1 MLALGVKKV
10 IVAGLCGVF
19 DPRAQVGDVL
29 IPARIYSEEGTSR
42 HYVENGEWAGAD
54 PALCAFLRQVMAK
67 TLPVKALDTV
77 TTDAV
82 YRQTMN
88 KEAAWRALGCA
99 GVDMEAAALLQVC
112 AVYGIPAAAMLLA
125 SDGHPLPE
133 TNTGWSWGS
142 VNFAEVRKRCIDQIV
157 QAGVQLGKEI

>member
-1 MLALGVKKV
+1 M
-10 IVAGLCGVF
+10 
-19 DPRAQVGDVL
+19 GDVL

-54 PALCAFLRQVMAK
+54 PALCAFLRQAMAK

-133 TNTGWSWGS
+133 TKTGWSWGS
-142 VNFAEVRKRCIDQIV
+142 VNFAEVRKRCIDQII
-157 QAGVQLGKEI
+157 QTGVQLGKEI